1 MHILMT
7 MLIAENVKAI
17 GAVRQATDLR
27 AQLVGHP
34 RPTEHS
40 CGPAVQKTL
49 GKWLWFFKRDL
60 TTSHLTKSIMSREQ
74 GSERAIELL
83 RLEKITEII

>member
-49 GKWLWFFKRDL
+49 GKWL
-60 TTSHLTKSIMSREQ
+60 
-74 GSERAIELL
+74 
-83 RLEKITEII
+83 